1 MMPVVKALFR
11 QTLRLRLIFRR
22 IVVFWPNII
31 YIISHGLNLFSYP
44 EDESEMLMLRIATIP
59 LYLDFAFI
67 DDSGIFFI
75 L

>member
-31 YIISHGLNLFSYP
+31 YIIFHGLNLFLYS
-44 EDESEMLMLRIATIP
+44 EEKSEMVMLQIAKII
-59 LYLDFAFI
+59 LYLGFTFI
-67 DDSGIFFI
+67 DYSSNPFI
-75 L
+75 M